1 MSIFKRK
8 TKFIAAI
15 CPACQGNLRL
25 DSNLEVAYCQYCG
38 AQCIVENAPKM
49 KKGKLETVLGF
60 VERQQEIHRKEKE
73 EKRKFKEEERQK
85 REEKMRKGWWLYV
98 ALMAGL
104 FGLLIIMA
112 ILEKQ
117 GIM

>member
-1 MSIFKRK
+1 M
-8 TKFIAAI
+8 AI
-15 CPACQGNLRL
+15 CPACKGNLRL

-73 EKRKFKEEERQK
+73 EKPKRKEEERRRQ
-85 REEKMRKGWWLYV
+85 EEKIKKSWWIGVLLMIGIFAFV
-98 ALMAGL
+98 A
-104 FGLLIIMA
+104 IMA
-112 ILEKQ
+112 ILEN
-117 GIM
+117 